1 MIGGYLHKNICFFVI
16 CLMGLFRESCNI
28 LPVEFFRRNIFS
40 STSTKR
46 MSLSV
51 RKAEEAS
58 VLRCSSSPTAS
69 GQKAEESASSTQNW
83 KTSLGRLFKT
93 SNPMTFENCPVRKWL
108 TKNRVEIREECVA
121 ADEALFV
128 YVRCLFV
135 HCVFEFESIWWIGKQ
150 IYYGGTR
157 IEH

>member
-1 MIGGYLHKNICFFVI
+1 MFRHVIQNETFWEFSNQVIGGYLHKNICFFVI

-58 VLRCSSSPTAS
+58 VLRRSSPTAS
-69 GQKAEESASSTQNW
+69 GQKAEESAYSTQN
-83 KTSLGRLFKT
+83 
-93 SNPMTFENCPVRKWL
+93 
-108 TKNRVEIREECVA
+108 
-121 ADEALFV
+121 
-128 YVRCLFV
+128 
-135 HCVFEFESIWWIGKQ
+135 
-150 IYYGGTR
+150 
-157 IEH
+157 